1 MASFSYRR
9 EFSPVL
15 GEVLRPVANVELKAP
30 RGHWFPASMYIDSG
44 ADMTLIPSDFGK
56 LLGMDLSKNRSA
68 LAGVTGAPM
77 KVSLQSAEI
86 RIGASIQEAKVAVAL
101 RNDVPYLLGREG
113 VFKAFR
119 ITFEEINALTTFH
132 PSLRN
137 PKLQK
142 PLRTSRRLR

>member
-15 GEVLRPVANVELKAP
+15 GEILRPVANVELRAV
-30 RGHWFPASMYIDSG
+30 RGHWFPASMYVDSG

-77 KVSLQSAEI
+77 KVSLQSTET
-86 RIGASIQEAKVAVAL
+86 RIGASVQQAKVAVAL
-101 RNDVPYLLGREG
+101 RNDVPYLLGRDG
-113 VFKAFR
+113 VFKAFK
-119 ITFEEINALTTFH
+119 ITFEEYKQLTSF
-132 PSLRN
+132 
-137 PKLQK
+137 
-142 PLRTSRRLR
+142 RRSPTHGNR